1 MALSKGLSKYYF
13 SIFCNT
19 DPLLSLSFG
28 TLYWKSS
35 QQLSDGNKQ
44 AKKHIQYI
52 THHTPDFCNYY
63 TNLL

>member
-1 MALSKGLSKYYF
+1 MSLSTGLSKYYF

-19 DPLLSLSFG
+19 DLLLSLSFG

-35 QQLSDGNKQ
+35 QQLSDSNKQ

-52 THHTPDFCNYY
+52 IHHTSD
-63 TNLL
+63 L